1 MPPPK
6 TLRTWLTEAPFT
18 LGMSSGFFGFFA
30 HAGVL
35 AALEEQGLTPSAV
48 AGSSAGALVTGTWAS
63 GVSSAELRDTL
74 LSLRREDFWDPAP
87 GAGLLRG
94 QLFRRRLEGVLA
106 AKTFEDCRV
115 PASLVVH
122 DVFARRP
129 RPVSS
134 GDLAA
139 AIHASCAVPGMFHPV
154 RVHGRLMVDGGVTD
168 RPGLLG
174 VPSGRARPL
183 PPPGLALAVAAA
195 GQPVTAHPGARP
207 AGDAGGGGAAP
218 PEPLSARGRPAG
230 LRAGAPRHEPG
241 PRHPRPGR
249 GPLSLLE
256 NG

>member
-35 AALEEQGLTPSAV
+35 AALEEQGLTPRAV

-106 AKTFEDCRV
+106 AKTFEGCRV

-174 VPSGRARPL
+174 VPTGERVLYHHLASRSPWRRPGSPSLRIPVRDQLVTLVVEALPRLSPFRLTDAPLAYERAR
-183 PPPGLALAVAAA
+183 LATTRALDTPVQAVVRC
-195 GQPVTAHPGARP
+195 P
-207 AGDAGGGGAAP
+207 
-218 PEPLSARGRPAG
+218 S
-230 LRAGAPRHEPG
+230 
-241 PRHPRPGR
+241 
-249 GPLSLLE
+249 
-256 NG
+256 

>member
-1 MPPPK
+1 MRGCWPPSK
-6 TLRTWLTEAPFT
+6 SKGSR
-18 LGMSSGFFGFFA
+18 
-30 HAGVL
+30 
-35 AALEEQGLTPSAV
+35 PSAV

-154 RVHGRLMVDGGVTD
+154 RVHGAAHGG
-168 RPGLLG
+168 RW
-174 VPSGRARPL
+174 R
-183 PPPGLALAVAAA
+183 
-195 GQPVTAHPGARP
+195 HRP
-207 AGDAGGGGAAP
+207 AGPAGGAQRESASSTTTWPRARRGGGRAA
-218 PEPLSARGRPAG
+218 
-230 LRAGAPRHEPG
+230 RHCAS
-241 PRHPRPGR
+241 RCAT
-249 GPLSLLE
+249 SS
-256 NG
+256 

>member
-1 MPPPK
+1 
-6 TLRTWLTEAPFT
+6 
-18 LGMSSGFFGFFA
+18 MSSGFFGFFA

-35 AALEEQGLTPSAV
+35 AALEEEGLAPSAV

-63 GVSSAELRDTL
+63 GVSSTAELRDTL
-74 LSLRREDFWDPAP
+74 LALRREDFWDPGP

-94 QLFRRRLEGVLA
+94 QTCLPRGASRRCSR

-154 RVHGRLMVDGGVTD
+154 RVHGPLDGGRRRH
-168 RPGLLG
+168 RPARPAGG
-174 VPSGRARPL
+174 ARGRARPL
-183 PPPGLALAVAAA
+183 PPPGVALALAPPA
-195 GQPVTAHPGARP
+195 QPVTAHPGA
-207 AGDAGGGGAAP
+207 
-218 PEPLSARGRPAG
+218 
-230 LRAGAPRHEPG
+230 
-241 PRHPRPGR
+241 
-249 GPLSLLE
+249 
-256 NG
+256 